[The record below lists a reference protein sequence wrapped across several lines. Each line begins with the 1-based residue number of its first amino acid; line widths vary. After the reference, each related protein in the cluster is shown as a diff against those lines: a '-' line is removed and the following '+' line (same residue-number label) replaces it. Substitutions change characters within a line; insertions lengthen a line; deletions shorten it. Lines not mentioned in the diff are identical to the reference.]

1 MHNGKERTAQ
11 LASFEFTSSEVAEAT
26 PMCKASAYCYNI
38 QSRTVEMGEFWLST
52 TEELARILDG
62 VEYGT
67 KSDRNA
73 DALNKGLNLI
83 GGSPVSNGSYW
94 WSCLRYSS
102 GYAWYARGNY
112 GFFGNSSMYGSNGCA
127 PVSLYTLRSN
137 A

>member
-1 MHNGKERTAQ
+1 
-11 LASFEFTSSEVAEAT
+11 
-26 PMCKASAYCYNI
+26 MCKASAYCYNI
-38 QSRTVEMGEFWLST
+38 QSQTVEMGEFWLST

-73 DALNKGLNLI
+73 DALNNGLNLI
-83 GGSPVSNGSYW
+83 GGSPVSNGSSW
-94 WSCLRYSS
+94 WSCLRCNSS
-102 GYAWYARGNY
+102 YAWYASGGAGLFRYLGMCRGY
-112 GFFGNSSMYGSNGCA
+112 GCA

>member
-1 MHNGKERTAQ
+1 HNGKERTAQ

-38 QSRTVEMGEFWLST
+38 QSQTVEMGEFWLST

-62 VEYGT
+62 VEYST

-83 GGSPVSNGSYW
+83 GGSPVSNGSRW
-94 WSCLRYSS
+94 WSCLRCLSYS
-102 GYAWYARGNY
+102 AWGANGGS
-112 GFFGNSSMYGSNGCA
+112 GFFGSGGMCYSDGCA